1 MDSAL
6 GNVIDYINPM
16 SSKTST
22 GLDLCVSPGT
32 ENAETTKTATAALSL
47 TCPSPETQLRCD
59 LRGSL
64 APAAG
69 SCVFRRSKEAR
80 RAMGKA
86 YLPWAAVSA
95 ISTVEVLTARC
106 SSARY
111 LHLTDP
117 NVYDEYPQLKISPT
131 CFDVV
136 GCSPKES
143 CRGNNTCSAGY
154 EYNKYKCQQWNEK
167 NPAKNSC
174 QTDDECR
181 SRSGKSDKG
190 LGSACSLENPEDCS
204 RCKLG
209 PIDFITGL
217 RNGTCECVGGAPR
230 CGLCTQP
237 QKYDDDDERDN
248 IKGYF
253 RLNNECQECPENP
266 ELILILLV
274 SL

>member
-1 MDSAL
+1 MSCQNPIARGEFESQSTSSSAVDSAL
-6 GNVIDYINPM
+6 GNVIDYINPL

-32 ENAETTKTATAALSL
+32 EIGDTTKTATAALSL

-154 EYNKYKCQQWNEK
+154 EYNKYKCQQYN
-167 NPAKNSC
+167 NNSVSNHC
-174 QTDDECR
+174 QTDDDCR
-181 SRSGKSDKG
+181 SRSSGAEGSKKG
-190 LGSACSLENPEDCS
+190 FGSACDKDHPEDCS
-204 RCKLG
+204 RCKL
-209 PIDFITGL
+209 
-217 RNGTCECVGGAPR
+217 
-230 CGLCTQP
+230 
-237 QKYDDDDERDN
+237 
-248 IKGYF
+248 
-253 RLNNECQECPENP
+253 
-266 ELILILLV
+266 V
-274 SL
+274 S